1 MRKRSEWKAIKS
13 GRAANP
19 NDMSIQKFIKP
30 FVFLGLITSLAQAQ
44 EKNIYKFDFGSGKAA
59 KGYTKVLPADVY
71 SKEKGYGFD
80 FDSKV
85 EGVDYGGKNFLT
97 SDLVKSDNPF
107 YFSVAVPEGN
117 YKIIVTLGDPKG
129 PALSTVK
136 AESRRLMLE
145 GVKTTTGQS
154 LTKTFIV
161 NVKDKHIAGGQL
173 VSLKPRE
180 LTKLDWD
187 DKLTLEFD
195 HQTALQALEITK
207 VDDQVTV
214 FLAGNSTVV
223 NQDDE
228 PWASWGQMI
237 PRFFKPGVAI
247 ANHAESGLTLGSFLG
262 SKRLTKV
269 LSIMKPGDYLFI
281 EFGHND
287 QKDKGPN
294 DGAYKSYTERLKT
307 FISEVKKKGGI
318 PVVVTSTS
326 RRSFGPDGKIVNSLG
341 DFPDAARK
349 VAADEKVALIDL
361 NVMTSTL
368 FNALGEEPSKKAFV
382 HYPANSYP
390 GQDKALAD
398 NTHFNPYGAYE
409 IAQCIILGI
418 KEQKLGIAKYLVDD
432 LPKFDPAK
440 PDNPADWHWPES
452 PKSSVVKPDGN

>member
-1 MRKRSEWKAIKS
+1 MIMNFRLIFFFLLT
-13 GRAANP
+13 AN
-19 NDMSIQKFIKP
+19 
-30 FVFLGLITSLAQAQ
+30 SLFAQT
-44 EKNIYKFDFGSGKAA
+44 KTDYKFDFSTSKVV
-59 KGYTKVLPADVY
+59 KGYTQVLATDAFDV
-71 SKEKGYGFD
+71 SKGYGFD
-80 FDSKV
+80 F
-85 EGVDYGGKNFLT
+85 GTKNSNLN
-97 SDLVKSDNPF
+97 LPF

-117 YKIIVTLGDPKG
+117 YKVTVTLGDAKE
-129 PALSTVK
+129 AAESTVK
-136 AESRRLMLE
+136 TESRRLMLE
-145 GVKTTTGQS
+145 NVKTKAGKYI
-154 LTKTFIV
+154 TKTFIV
-161 NVKDKHIAGGQL
+161 NVKNRNISGGQ
-173 VSLKPRE
+173 VVGLKPRE

-195 HQTALQALEITK
+195 LNTRLKALEISR
-207 VDDQVTV
+207 VEDQITV

-228 PWASWGQMI
+228 PWASWGQMV

-262 SKRLTKV
+262 SRRLAKI
-269 LSIMKPGDYLFI
+269 LSVMKPGDYLFI

-307 FISEVKKKGGI
+307 FVSEVKKKGGI
-318 PVVVTSTS
+318 PVIVTSTS
-326 RRSFGPDGKIVNSLG
+326 RRSFGADGKIENSLG

-349 VAADEKVALIDL
+349 VAAAEKVALIDL
-361 NVMTSTL
+361 NVMTAEL
-368 FNALGEEPSKKAFV
+368 FNALGVEQSKKAFV

-418 KEQKLGIAKYLVDD
+418 KQQQLGIVKYLVDD
-432 LPKFDPAK
+432 LPSFNPSK
-440 PDNPADWHWPES
+440 PDEVTKWKWPES
-452 PKSSVVKPDGN
+452 PKNSVVKPDGN

>member
-1 MRKRSEWKAIKS
+1 
-13 GRAANP
+13 
-19 NDMSIQKFIKP
+19 MSIQNFIKP
-30 FVFLGLITSLAQAQ
+30 FIFLGLIVNLSQAQ
-44 EKNIYKFDFGSGKAA
+44 EKTNYKFDFGTGKVA
-59 KGYTKVLPADVY
+59 KGYTPVFPTDVY

-85 EGVDYGGKNFLT
+85 EGVDYGGKNYLT
-97 SDLVKSDNPF
+97 SDLVKSDKPF

-117 YKIIVTLGDPKG
+117 YKITVTLGDPKG
-129 PALSTVK
+129 SALSTVK

-145 GVKTTTGQS
+145 NVKTTAGQS
-154 LTKTFIV
+154 LIKTFIV
-161 NVKDKHIAGGQL
+161 NIKDKHIAGGQV

-195 HQTALQALEITK
+195 NQTALQALEITK
-207 VDDQVTV
+207 VEDQITV

-262 SKRLTKV
+262 SKRLTKI
-269 LSIMKPGDYLFI
+269 LSIMKSGDYLFI

-294 DGAYKSYTERLKT
+294 DGAYKSYTERLKI

-326 RRSFGPDGKIVNSLG
+326 RRSFGPNGKIVNSLG

-349 VAADEKVALIDL
+349 VAAEEKVALIDL
-361 NVMTSTL
+361 NAMTSTL

-418 KEQKLGIAKYLVDD
+418 KEQQLGIAKYLVDD
-432 LPKFDPAK
+432 LPKFNPAK

>member
-1 MRKRSEWKAIKS
+1 
-13 GRAANP
+13 
-19 NDMSIQKFIKP
+19 MSIQQFIKP
-30 FVFLGLITSLAQAQ
+30 FIFLGLMANLSQAQ
-44 EKNIYKFDFGSGKAA
+44 EKTSYKFDFGPGQVA
-59 KGYTKVLPADVY
+59 KGYLPVLPADVY
-71 SKEKGYGFD
+71 SKGKGYGFD

-85 EGVDYGGKNFLT
+85 TTGDYGGKNALT
-97 SDLVKSDNPF
+97 ADLVKGDKPF

-117 YKIIVTLGDPKG
+117 YKVTVTLGDPKN
-129 PALSTVK
+129 AAISTVK

-145 GVKTTTGQS
+145 NIKTAAGQS
-154 LTKTFIV
+154 LSKTFVV
-161 NVKDKHIAGGQL
+161 NIKDKNIVGGQ
-173 VSLKPRE
+173 VVGLKPRE
-180 LTKLDWD
+180 LSKLDWD

-195 HQTALQALEITK
+195 QQTALQALEITR
-207 VDDQVTV
+207 VEDQVTV

-247 ANHAESGLTLGSFLG
+247 ANHAESGLTLGSFAG
-262 SKRLTKV
+262 SRRLTKI

-287 QKDKGPN
+287 QKEKGPN
-294 DGAYKSYTERLKT
+294 DGAYKSYTDRLKT

-326 RRSFGPDGKIVNSLG
+326 RRSFGPEGKIVNSLG
-341 DFPDAARK
+341 DYPEAARK
-349 VAADEKVALIDL
+349 VAAAEKVALIDL
-361 NVMTSTL
+361 NTMTTTL

-418 KEQKLGIAKYLVDD
+418 KEQKLGIAKYLVSD
-432 LPKFDPAK
+432 LPKFDPSK
-440 PDNPADWHWPES
+440 PDDVNKWHWPES